1 MRHMLSGKTAEAYR
15 RWMAHADADPDTAR
29 ELREMEGHEERI
41 KDAFYQELTFG
52 TGGLRGIIGA
62 GSNRMNVYTVARASQ
77 GLSNYV
83 TAGFPREQWKIAV
96 SYDSRIKSEV
106 FAKTAA
112 GVFAA
117 NGIQVM
123 IYGQLMPTPCL
134 SYAVRALECAAGVMV
149 TASHNPADYN
159 GYKVYGPD
167 GCQITLEAASSIQAE
182 IGRTDLFGGVKSME
196 FVRGLAEGLI
206 RFIPEQVYTD
216 FVEEVKG
223 QSLLGSETAV
233 DKNIC
238 IVYTPLNGTGLRP
251 VLRTLRETGYANITV
266 VKEQEAPD
274 GSFPTCPYPNPEVR
288 EAMELGLDYARRVR
302 ADILLATDPDCDRVG
317 VAARSADGSYVL
329 LSGNETGLLLLD
341 YICARRLEN
350 GTMPRD
356 PVAVKTIVTSDMA
369 ERIASHY
376 GVQTVNVL
384 TGFKFIGER
393 IGQLERQGRGE
404 RFIFGFEESCGYLS
418 GCYVRDKDAVN
429 ASLLICEMAA
439 YYKARGIGLPERLD
453 ALYAEYGYSC
463 ESLRSFTYD
472 GPEGPE
478 KMSAVMAG
486 FRSGISHVGMRRVE
500 ACVDYAAGVGG
511 LPKADV
517 LKFTLEGNCS
527 FVVRPS
533 GTEPKIKVY
542 LSVSGRDREEAM
554 GISQDVLSQIK
565 NFLEDGREPQ

>member
-1 MRHMLSGKTAEAYR
+1 MKDMLNGKTAEAYR
-15 RWMAHADADPDTAR
+15 RWLERAKADPDVAR
-29 ELREMEGHEERI
+29 ELREMAGHEDQIE
-41 KDAFYQELTFG
+41 DAFYQELTFG

-62 GSNRMNVYTVARASQ
+62 GSNRMNVYTVAQASQ

-83 TAGFPREQWKIAV
+83 TAGSPRERWKIAV
-96 SYDSRIKSEV
+96 SYDSRIKSEF
-106 FAKTAA
+106 FAQTAA

-123 IYGQLMPTPCL
+123 IYSQLMPTPCL
-134 SYAVRALECAAGVMV
+134 SYAVRSLKCAAGVMV

-167 GCQITLEAASSIQAE
+167 GCQITLEAASAIQTE
-182 IGRTDLFGGVKSME
+182 IKRTDLFSGVKSME
-196 FVRGLAEGLI
+196 FARGMEEGLI
-206 RFIPEQVYTD
+206 CFIPDQVYTD

-223 QSLLGSETAV
+223 QSLLGPKTAV
-233 DKNIC
+233 DKNIS
-238 IVYTPLNGTGLRP
+238 IVYTPLHGTGRRP
-251 VLRTLRETGYANITV
+251 VLRTLREEGYTNITV
-266 VKEQEAPD
+266 VKEQEQPD
-274 GSFPTCPYPNPEVR
+274 GHFPTCLYPNPEVR
-288 EAMELGLDYARRVR
+288 EIMELGLDYARRIQ

-317 VAARSADGSYVL
+317 VAVRGADGSYIF

-341 YICARRLEN
+341 YICARRLKN
-350 GTMPRD
+350 GTMPKK
-356 PVAVKTIVTSDMA
+356 PVIVKTIVTSEMA
-369 ERIASHY
+369 ERVAARY

-384 TGFKFIGER
+384 TGFKFIGEQ
-393 IGQLERQGRGE
+393 IGLLERQGRGD

-418 GCYVRDKDAVN
+418 GRYVRDKDAVN

-439 YYKARGIGLPERLD
+439 YYKARGIGLPERLE

-463 ESLRSFTYD
+463 EMLHSFVYE

-478 KMSAVMAG
+478 KISAVMAG
-486 FRSGISHVGMRRVE
+486 FRSGISHVGERRVVSY
-500 ACVDYAAGVGG
+500 VDYAAGVDG

-533 GTEPKIKVY
+533 GTEPKVKVY
-542 LSVSGRDREEAM
+542 LSVSAGDREKTEA
-554 GISQDVLSQIK
+554 ISRDILADIETL
-565 NFLEDGREPQ
+565 F